1 MGFPK
6 RNHDPNAVLDYPS
19 DWSDW
24 LPTGDT
30 IVAATATLSGPN
42 AADFTVENV
51 TFTTTKAV
59 AWVSGGVV
67 PRSAT
72 LTFHITTD
80 EGREDDRSIT
90 LVAKER

>member
-19 DWSDW
+19 SWVKW
-24 LPTGDT
+24 LPAGDT
-30 IVAATATLSGPN
+30 IVAATALLSGPN
-42 AADFTVENV
+42 AADFTVEDT

-59 AWVSGGVV
+59 AWVSGGVP

-72 LTFHITTD
+72 LTFHITTND
-80 EGREDDRSIT
+80 GREDDRSIT